1 MDIFEKIE
9 KLKVVPVVVI
19 EDEKDA
25 VQLAKALCDG
35 GLPVAEVT
43 FRTKAAKAAIEMISK
58 EVPEMLVGAGTIL
71 SIDQAKSAIDAG
83 AKFIVS
89 PGFDEKVVDYC
100 ISENIPVFPGCIT
113 PTEIIKAMNM
123 GLKIVKF
130 FPAEQFGGIS
140 TIKALSAP
148 FQMIKFMPT
157 GGISLNNIKDYLSL
171 KNVIACGGSYMV
183 KKEDISSGNF
193 EKIKELTKQ
202 TVELVN
208 KN

>member
-1 MDIFEKIE
+1 MDIYKRIE
-9 KLKVVPVVVI
+9 ELKVVPVVVI
-19 EDEKDA
+19 DDEKDA
-25 VQLAKALCDG
+25 VSLARALCEG

-43 FRTKAAKAAIEMISK
+43 FRTSAAKGSIEKITK

-71 SIDQAKSAIDAG
+71 SIDQAREAIEAG

-100 ISENIPVFPGCIT
+100 ISESVPVFPGCIT
-113 PTEIIKAMNM
+113 PTEIIRAMNM

-130 FPAEQFGGIS
+130 FPAEQFGGVG

-148 FQMIKFMPT
+148 FGEMKFMPT
-157 GGISLNNIKDYLSL
+157 GGISLDNVKDYLDV

-183 KKEDISSGNF
+183 KKDLISSGNF
-193 EKIKELTKQ
+193 EKIKELTKM
-202 TVELVN
+202 TVEKV
-208 KN
+208 K